1 MSVRDILADKGKV
14 RDTRKIVL
22 DVLNILMKYKR
33 ITKILLKNR
42 IE

>member
-1 MSVRDILADKGKV
+1 MRDILADKGKV
-14 RDTRKIVL
+14 RDTGKIVL

>member
-1 MSVRDILADKGKV
+1 MRDILADKEKV

-33 ITKILLKNR
+33 IMKILLKNR